1 MSSERVSRRVFLSAS
16 LAAGGGLLLG
26 YSISSDSVVNKV
38 LAASNPKNSSTA
50 TDIPLNAW
58 IRITPNDEVTLISSQ
73 SEMGQGIMTT
83 LPAVLAEELGADWSR
98 VKVEISTVAPAYRNP
113 RINWQFTG
121 NSESTTSFFE
131 LMRTMGASAREMLI
145 AAAAKRWGVSAE
157 DCYADNGRI
166 IHRPT
171 RQILRFGD
179 VAEDAA
185 RTPPPKDPKLKTEGE
200 WKLLGK
206 SLSRVELASKLNG
219 TAIFGI
225 DFTVPGLVHA
235 AVMQSPVHGGTV
247 SNFDKESVAKLPG
260 VIDVVPIPNGVAVVA
275 RQYWQARQ
283 ALKSLNVTF
292 AGGPNSE
299 ISSETLDKQYRAAI
313 DGNSWKTVKTEGD
326 GHRAEDMKGKFAEVY
341 SQEYES
347 QFLAHATMEPMNCT
361 AHVTDDGC
369 TIWGP
374 LQGPE
379 LAKLAVSGMFK
390 LPPEKVTIN
399 RTLLG
404 GGFGR
409 RLLVDFVVQ
418 AALVSK
424 AVGKPVKVVWSRE
437 EDMQHDVYRPA
448 TLNRITAALDKIGK
462 PLALAHKVV
471 SPSILQ
477 FVYAPAVTE
486 DNDPSCLEGLM
497 ETHYEIPGQ
506 RVDFKLLRIGVP
518 TSVLRTTG
526 YGPNIFAVESFIDEL
541 AFKAKQDPY
550 NFRRGLLK
558 DERSLKVLE
567 TLAEKSDWKKKPPKG
582 VARGLAYTEAF
593 RTHIAHVV
601 ELSVKDIL
609 VKIHHITC
617 VIDCGVALDPE
628 ICKNSIEGG
637 TVWGLGVA
645 FKSNISFK
653 DGRTVET
660 NFHDFQIPLMHETPP
675 IEVHIINSGTKGMGG
690 TGEVG
695 PITLVPAVANAIF
708 AATGKRYRSLPLS
721 RHGLSLA
728 DTNHERKKH
737 KASDV

>member
-1 MSSERVSRRVFLSAS
+1 MSSTTVSRRFFLSAS
-16 LAAGGGLLLG
+16 IAAGGGLLFG
-26 YSISSDSVVNKV
+26 YSLISAD
-38 LAASNPKNSSTA
+38 AASQENSFTS
-50 TDIPLNAW
+50 DIPLNAW
-58 IRITPNDEVTLISSQ
+58 IRISTNDEVTLISSQ

-98 VKVEISTVAPAYRNP
+98 VKIENSIVAPAYRNP

-121 NSESTTSFFE
+121 NSESTTGYFE

-145 AAAAKRWGVSAE
+145 SAAAQRWGARAE
-157 DCYADNGRI
+157 ECYADNGRI
-166 IHRPT
+166 IHRPSS
-171 RQILRFGD
+171 RAFKFGE

-185 RTPPPKDPKLKTEGE
+185 KVTPPQRLKLKPESE
-200 WKLLGK
+200 WKLLGR
-206 SLSRVELASKLNG
+206 SLPRVELASKING
-219 TAIFGI
+219 TAIFGL
-225 DFTVPGLVHA
+225 DFTMPGLVHA
-235 AVMQSPVHGGTV
+235 AVIQSPVHGGTV
-247 SNFDKESVAKLPG
+247 ATFDKESVAKLPG
-260 VIDVVPIPNGVAVVA
+260 ILDVVPIPNGVAVVA
-275 RQYWQARQ
+275 KQYWQARQ
-283 ALKSLNVTF
+283 ALRTLKVDF
-292 AGGPNSE
+292 DDGANS
-299 ISSETLDKQYRAAI
+299 SVCSEFLRQQYREGLG
-313 DGNSWKTVKTEGD
+313 GNVWKMVRSEGD
-326 GHRAEDMKGKFAEVY
+326 ALRDEDMSGRFSDVI

-361 AHVTDDGC
+361 VHVTEDSC
-369 TIWGP
+369 TVWGP

-379 LAKLAVSGMFK
+379 LAKLALSGLLK
-390 LPPEKVTIN
+390 LPPEKVSIN

-418 AALVSK
+418 AALISK

-437 EDMQHDVYRPA
+437 EDIQHDVYRPA
-448 TLNRITAALDKIGK
+448 TLNRITAGLDKSGR
-462 PLALAHKVV
+462 LAAIAHKVV

-497 ETHYEIPGQ
+497 ETHYEIPSQ
-506 RVDFKLLRIGVP
+506 RVDFKLLKIGVP

-526 YGPNIFAVESFIDEL
+526 YGPNIFALECFIDEL
-541 AFKAKQDPY
+541 AAKAKQDPY
-550 NFRRGLLK
+550 DFRRALLK
-558 DERSLKVLE
+558 DERALKVLE
-567 TLAEKSDWKKKPPKG
+567 TVVEKSDWEKRPAKG
-582 VARGLAYTEAF
+582 VARGLAYSEAF

-601 ELSVKDIL
+601 ELSVKNNL
-609 VKIHHITC
+609 VKIHRIVC

-637 TVWGLGVA
+637 TVWGLGAA

-660 NFHDFQIPLMHETPP
+660 NFHDFLIPQMNETPP
-675 IEVHIINSGTKGMGG
+675 IEVHIVNSSTKGMGG

-695 PITLVPAVANAIF
+695 PVTLVPAVVNALF

-721 RHGLSLA
+721 KHGLAL
-728 DTNHERKKH
+728 
-737 KASDV
+737 V

>member
-1 MSSERVSRRVFLSAS
+1 MSSDSVSRRFFLSAS
-16 LAAGGGLLLG
+16 IAAGGGLLIG
-26 YSISSDSVVNKV
+26 YSLPCSAFMGDIVR
-38 LAASNPKNSSTA
+38 AASPDKSPMASG
-50 TDIPLNAW
+50 IPLNAW
-58 IRITPNDEVTLISSQ
+58 IRISSNDEVTLISSQ

-98 VKVEISTVAPAYRNP
+98 VKVEVSTVAPAYRNP

-131 LMRTMGASAREMLI
+131 LMLTMGASAREMLV
-145 AAAAKRWGVSAE
+145 AAAAKRWGVKAE
-157 DCYADNGRI
+157 DCYAENSKVT
-166 IHRPT
+166 HRPT
-171 RQILRFGD
+171 GRVFKFGD
-179 VAEDAA
+179 IAEDAA
-185 RTPPPKDPKLKTEGE
+185 KLNPPQNPKLKPQSE
-200 WKLLGK
+200 WKLLGR
-206 SLSRVELASKLNG
+206 SLPRVELESKING
-219 TAIFGI
+219 TAMFGL
-225 DFTVPGLVHA
+225 DFTVPEMVYA

-247 SNFDKESVAKLPG
+247 SSFEKNSLMKLPG
-260 VIDVVPIPNGVAVVA
+260 VLDVVPIPNGVAVVA
-275 RQYWQARQ
+275 KQYWQARQ
-283 ALKSLNVTF
+283 ALRSLKVDF
-292 AGGPNSE
+292 DGGATGAL
-299 ISSETLDKQYRAAI
+299 SSDSLMKQYRVALN
-313 DGNSWKTVKTEGD
+313 GNSWKTVKTEGD
-326 GHRAEDMKGKFAEVY
+326 ALREEEIAGKHQEVF

-361 AHVTDDGC
+361 AHVTDDSC

-379 LAKLAVSGMFK
+379 LAKLTLSGMLK
-390 LPPEKVTIN
+390 LPPEKVLVN

-409 RLLVDFVVQ
+409 RLLVDFVLQ

-424 AVGKPVKVVWSRE
+424 AVGKPVKLMWSRE

-448 TLNRITAALDKIGK
+448 TLNRITAGLDKSGRPSAI
-462 PLALAHKVV
+462 AHKVV

-477 FVYAPAVTE
+477 FVYPPAVTE

-497 ETHYEIPGQ
+497 ETHYEIQSQ
-506 RVDFKLLRIGVP
+506 RVDFKLLKVGVP

-526 YGPNIFAVESFIDEL
+526 YGPNIFAAESFIDEL

-550 NFRRGLLK
+550 DFRRALLK

-567 TLAEKSDWKKKPPKG
+567 TLAEKSNWKKKPAKG
-582 VARGLAYTEAF
+582 IARGMAYTEAF
-593 RTHIAHVV
+593 RTHIAHAV
-601 ELSVKDIL
+601 ELSVKDNA
-609 VKIHHITC
+609 VKIHRIVC
-617 VIDCGVALDPE
+617 VIDCGIALDPE
-628 ICKNSIEGG
+628 ICRNSIEGG

-660 NFHDFQIPLMHETPP
+660 NFHAFQIPHMYETPP
-675 IEVHIINSGTKGMGG
+675 MEVHIVNSSTKGLGG

-695 PITLVPAVANAIF
+695 PITVVPAVTNAIF

-721 RHGLSLA
+721 RHGLNL
-728 DTNHERKKH
+728 
-737 KASDV
+737 V